1 MDHPVDEEPRG
12 ARHAALRP
20 APEILLHPARVN
32 TLLERFVVAL
42 DVEADRLGVAAQLRV
57 AQLELVR
64 EEAVVH
70 VPEPSLGARC
80 LGGLRG
86 SGGVRVKVR
95 HRKMTEHEPEPVA
108 KTLEQ
113 IQHHRVRLAA
123 VGALEVAV
131 LDQRHRG
138 VRPPAH
144 VISRDVD
151 GRGERC
157 GLHIGT
163 ILSMQEPGDIET
175 HINRLYAL
183 PLDEFVKARDE
194 LARSLRSADRRADAT
209 TVKGLRKPTVGA
221 WALNQAVRTRR
232 DDLREL
238 LEAGEALRAAQE
250 RLLAGGDRAELRDA
264 TERERELVSRLAD
277 AAVAIG
283 GEAGRSGTL
292 EPRLRATLHAAALDD
307 GVREE
312 LAAGR
317 LLREREPIALGALA
331 VGEPEAPSGPPKRAA
346 AGRARAEP
354 RRGRRGRARAEDPA
368 AERTGQLAKL
378 KDRVGEAR
386 EAAEAADSELADAER
401 QAADARER
409 ADAAAAER
417 KEAERAERDAR
428 KAVKEA
434 ERAERAARKA
444 TQDAE
449 AARRDAR
456 KAAQQAGRAVERLE
470 REAERL
476 LADGGGSGDRRRRG
490 G

>member
-1 MDHPVDEEPRG
+1 MDQPVDEEPRG
-12 ARHAALRP
+12 ARHAALRA
-20 APEILLHPARVN
+20 APEILLHPARVDA
-32 TLLERFVVAL
+32 LPELPLEAV
-42 DVEADRLGVAAQLRV
+42 DVEADRLGVATQLRV

-70 VPEPSLGARC
+70 IPEASLGA
-80 LGGLRG
+80 GGLRRLRG
-86 SGGVRVKVR
+86 GGGVWVEVR
-95 HRKMTEHEPEPVA
+95 HRKMTEHEPELVA
-108 KTLEQ
+108 EALEQ
-113 IQHHRVRLAA
+113 VQHHRVGLAA

-151 GRGERC
+151 GRGKRC
-157 GLHIGT
+157 GLDIGT
-163 ILSMQEPGDIET
+163 ILSMPEPGDIEP
-175 HINRLYAL
+175 HIDRLYAL
-183 PLDEFVKARDE
+183 PLDEFVNARDE
-194 LARSLRSADRRADAT
+194 LARSLRSAGRRDDAT

-238 LEAGEALRAAQE
+238 LEAGEELRAAQE
-250 RLLAGGDRAELRDA
+250 RLLAGGDRAELRKA

-283 GEAGRSGTL
+283 GEAGRSDTL
-292 EPRLRATLHAAALDD
+292 EPRLQATLHAAALDE

-331 VGEPEAPSGPPKRAA
+331 VGEPEAPSGPTRRTA

-354 RRGRRGRARAEDPA
+354 RRGTRGRARGEDA
-368 AERTGQLAKL
+368 AGERAGQLAEL

-386 EAAEAADSELADAER
+386 EAAEAADSELADAEG
-401 QAADARER
+401 QAAEARER
-409 ADAAAAER
+409 ADDAAAER
-417 KEAERAERDAR
+417 KEAERAERNAR

-434 ERAERAARKA
+434 ERAERTARKA
-444 TQDAE
+444 AQDAE
-449 AARRDAR
+449 AVRRDAR
-456 KAAQQAGRAVERLE
+456 KAAQQAGRALERLE

-476 LADGGGSGDRRRRG
+476 LASGAGSGGGRRRRG
-490 G
+490 